1 MSYREAP
8 TYEISFLYRKIL
20 VPIDGSENSY
30 RALDLAIDLARHYGS
45 KVTVLY
51 VKPREYKP
59 SEDPLEKAKKRVE
72 GRGIQAVFK
81 EREIDPLK
89 ESTVKAILDEISE
102 GEYDMVIVGARG
114 RTLSS
119 ELTIGSKAL
128 AIAINS
134 PVTVVIVR

>member
-20 VPIDGSENSY
+20 VPVDGSEHSL
-30 RALDLAIDLARHYGS
+30 RALDFAVDLARHYGS
-45 KVTVLY
+45 KITVLY
-51 VKPREYKP
+51 VRPKGYQPEKN
-59 SEDPLEKAKKRVE
+59 PLEKAKTRVE
-72 GRGIQAVFK
+72 GKGVSVEFK
-81 EREIDPLK
+81 EVEADPWV
-89 ESTVKAILDEISE
+89 ESTAKAILDELSA
-102 GEYDMVIVGARG
+102 GEYDMIVVGARG

-119 ELTIGSKAL
+119 ELSIGSKAL